1 MVYQT
6 LSPGKIVL
14 TKDSGVR
21 TRAEGREMV
30 PGFELV
36 SSGLHA
42 ILVRISI
49 AVMKHHDQKSLGEK
63 KKSLFLFILPSNSL
77 SPRQVR
83 AET

>member
-1 MVYQT
+1 MYQT

-49 AVMKHHDQKSLGEK
+49 AVMKHHDQKRLGEK
-63 KKSLFLFILPSNSL
+63 KKFISVYTSK
-77 SPRQVR
+77 
-83 AET
+83 